1 MHSLLKTDA
10 LKAVGAALLGL
21 AFAVSAEA
29 QTLRVGLIPS
39 EDSRAMLAQSKDI
52 LDALEKNLGSKV
64 QGFVATDYNGVI
76 EAMRAKHIDVAYLGP
91 FSYVLATTVTP
102 VEAFVIAETKKAGRT
117 FYHSQ
122 IITLASSGI
131 KTLDDLK
138 GRNFAFVDP
147 ASTSGY
153 VFPLAGLIKAGMEP
167 KRDFKNVIF
176 TGAHDANAVAVANGK
191 VDAATIADRI
201 LDAAVAKGHIKADQ
215 IHVVW
220 RSAPIP
226 ESPMVWRK
234 DLNDEMKARVKA
246 AFLGIKDMNWSDQG
260 MLNGFKETNDAA
272 YDVIREAAKL
282 ANLDLKKMK

>member
-1 MHSLLKTDA
+1 MLKTTRR
-10 LKAVGAALLGL
+10 LFTTLIGAAALT
-21 AFAVSAEA
+21 VSAAASA
-29 QTLRVGLIPS
+29 QILKVGLIPS

-52 LDALEKNLGSKV
+52 LDALEKNMGMKV

-76 EAMRAKHIDVAYLGP
+76 EALRAKHLDIAYLGP

-102 VEAFVIAETKKAGRT
+102 VEAFVIAETAKAGRT
-117 FYHSQ
+117 YYHSQ
-122 IITLASSGI
+122 IITLKTSGI
-131 KTLDDLK
+131 QTIDDLK

-153 VFPLAGLIKAGMEP
+153 AFPLAGLLKAGIEP

-201 LDAAVAKGHIKADQ
+201 LDAAIAKGHIKSEQ

-234 DLNDEMKARVKA
+234 DLPDDLKAKIKA
-246 AFLGIKDMNWSDQG
+246 GFLGIKDFNWSDQG
-260 MLNGFKETNDAA
+260 KLNGFRETNDAA
-272 YDVIREAAKL
+272 YDVVRETAKL
-282 ANLDLKKMK
+282 ANIDLKKQK

>member
-1 MHSLLKTDA
+1 MSKMTRRKLGLLSA
-10 LKAVGAALLGL
+10 GALL
-21 AFAVSAEA
+21 AAPAVRA
-29 QTLRVGLIPS
+29 QMVLKVGLIPS

-52 LDALEKNLGSKV
+52 LDAVEKNLGMKV

-76 EAMRAKHIDVAYLGP
+76 EALRAKHLDIAYLGP

-102 VEAFVIAETKKAGRT
+102 VEAFVIAETAKSGRT
-117 FYHSQ
+117 YYHSQ
-122 IITLASSGI
+122 IIALKSSGI
-131 KTLDDLK
+131 KDLDDLK

-153 VFPLAGLIKAGMEP
+153 AFPLAGLLKAGIEP
-167 KRDFKNVIF
+167 KRDFKTVIF

-201 LDAAVAKGHIKADQ
+201 LDAAIAKGHIKAEAIQ
-215 IHVVW
+215 VVW

-234 DLNDEMKARVKA
+234 DLPDDLKKRVKD
-246 AFLGIKDMNWSDQG
+246 AFLAIKDLNWSDQG
-260 MLNGFKETNDAA
+260 KLNGFKPTSDAD
-272 YDVIREAAKL
+272 YDVVRETAKL
-282 ANLDLKKMK
+282 ANIDLKKHK

>member
-1 MHSLLKTDA
+1 MRFFTKIAAVAASIA
-10 LKAVGAALLGL
+10 LAALGGT
-21 AFAVSAEA
+21 VSA
-29 QTLRVGLIPS
+29 QQVLKVGLIPS
-39 EDSRAMLAQSKDI
+39 EDSRAMLQQSKDI
-52 LDALEKNLGSKV
+52 LDALEKNMGMKV

-76 EAMRAKHIDVAYLGP
+76 EAMRSKHIDIAYLGP

-122 IITLASSGI
+122 IITLKTSGI
-131 KTLDDLK
+131 KTIEDLK

-153 VFPLAGLIKAGMEP
+153 VFPLAGLLRAGIEP

-201 LDAAVAKGHIKADQ
+201 FDAAVAKGHIKAADV
-215 IHVVW
+215 HVVW
-220 RSAPIP
+220 RSQPIP

-234 DLNDEMKARVKA
+234 DLPDQLKARVKA
-246 AFLGIKDMNWSDQG
+246 AFLQIKDLNWSDQG
-260 MLNGFKETNDAA
+260 VLNSFKETNDAA

-282 ANLDLKKMK
+282 AKLDLKKMK

>member
-1 MHSLLKTDA
+1 MITRRSLGVLAT
-10 LKAVGAALLGL
+10 GAAL
-21 AFAVSAEA
+21 AAPSIVRAQQ

-52 LDALEKNLGSKV
+52 LDAVEKNSGLKV

-76 EAMRAKHIDVAYLGP
+76 EALRAKHLDIAYLGP

-102 VEAFVIAETKKAGRT
+102 VEAFAIAETAKAGRT

-122 IITLASSGI
+122 IIALKTSGI
-131 KTLDDLK
+131 KELNDLK
-138 GRNFAFVDP
+138 GKNFAFVDP

-153 VFPLAGLIKAGMEP
+153 AFPLAGLIKAGIDP
-167 KRDFKNVIF
+167 KRDFKTVLF
-176 TGAHDANAVAVANGK
+176 TGAHDANALAVANGK

-201 LDAAVAKGHIKADQ
+201 LDAAVAKGHIKAELIQ
-215 IHVVW
+215 VVW

-234 DLNDEMKARVKA
+234 DLSAEFKAKVKA
-246 AFLGIKDMNWSDQG
+246 AFLSIKDLNWSDQG
-260 MLNGFKETNDAA
+260 KLNGFKETSDQA
-272 YDVIREAAKL
+272 YDVVRETAKL
-282 ANLDLKKMK
+282 ANIDLKKQK

>member
-1 MHSLLKTDA
+1 MIGTTRRVFTA
-10 LKAVGAALLGL
+10 LVGAAAL
-21 AFAVSAEA
+21 AFSAAASA
-29 QTLRVGLIPS
+29 QVLKVGLIPS

-52 LDALEKNLGSKV
+52 LDALEKNMGMKV

-76 EAMRAKHIDVAYLGP
+76 EALRAKHLDIAYLGP

-102 VEAFVIAETKKAGRT
+102 VEAFVIAETAKAGRT
-117 FYHSQ
+117 YYHSQ
-122 IITLASSGI
+122 IITLKTSGI

-153 VFPLAGLIKAGMEP
+153 AFPLAGLLKAGIEP

-201 LDAAVAKGHIKADQ
+201 LDAAIAKGHIKADQ
-215 IHVVW
+215 IEVVW

-234 DLNDEMKARVKA
+234 DLPDDLKAKIKA
-246 AFLGIKDMNWSDQG
+246 GFLGIKDLNWSDQG
-260 MLNGFKETNDAA
+260 KLNGFHETNDAA
-272 YDVIREAAKL
+272 YDVVRETAKL
-282 ANLDLKKMK
+282 ANIDLKQHK

>member
-1 MHSLLKTDA
+1 
-10 LKAVGAALLGL
+10 
-21 AFAVSAEA
+21 
-29 QTLRVGLIPS
+29 
-39 EDSRAMLAQSKDI
+39 MLAQSKDI
-52 LDALEKNLGSKV
+52 LDALEKSMGMKV

-76 EAMRAKHIDVAYLGP
+76 EALRAKHLDIAYLGP

-102 VEAFVIAETKKAGRT
+102 VEAFVIAETAKAGRT
-117 FYHSQ
+117 YYHSQ
-122 IITLASSGI
+122 IITLKTSVI

-153 VFPLAGLIKAGMEP
+153 AFPLAGLLKAGIEP

-201 LDAAVAKGHIKADQ
+201 LDAAIAKGHIKADQ
-215 IHVVW
+215 IQVVW

-234 DLNDEMKARVKA
+234 DLPDDLKAKIKA
-246 AFLGIKDMNWSDQG
+246 GFLSIKDLNWSDQG
-260 MLNGFKETNDAA
+260 KLNGFRETSDAA
-272 YDVIREAAKL
+272 YDVVRETAKL
-282 ANLDLKKMK
+282 ANIDLKAHK

>member
-1 MHSLLKTDA
+1 MIKTTRRLFTTA
-10 LKAVGAALLGL
+10 LIGAAAL
-21 AFAVSAEA
+21 AFSAAADA

-52 LDALEKNLGSKV
+52 LDALEKNMGMKV

-76 EAMRAKHIDVAYLGP
+76 EALRAKHLDIAYLGP

-102 VEAFVIAETKKAGRT
+102 VEAFVIAETAKAGRT
-117 FYHSQ
+117 YYHSQ
-122 IITLASSGI
+122 IITLKSSGI

-153 VFPLAGLIKAGMEP
+153 AFPLAGLLKAGIEP

-234 DLNDEMKARVKA
+234 DLPDDLKAKIKA
-246 AFLGIKDMNWSDQG
+246 GFLSINNLNWSDQG
-260 MLNGFKETNDAA
+260 KLNGFRETNDAA
-272 YDVIREAAKL
+272 YDVVRETAKL
-282 ANLDLKKMK
+282 ANIDLKKQK

>member
-1 MHSLLKTDA
+1 MMNIARSIAGA
-10 LKAVGAALLGL
+10 LAGAALL
-21 AFAVSAEA
+21 AFGGAANA
-29 QTLRVGLIPS
+29 QVLRVGLIPS

-52 LDALEKNLGSKV
+52 LDAVEKNLGMKV

-76 EAMRAKHIDVAYLGP
+76 EALRAKHLDIAYLGP

-102 VEAFVIAETKKAGRT
+102 VEAFVIAETAKAGRT
-117 FYHSQ
+117 YYHSQ

-131 KTLDDLK
+131 KDINDLK

-153 VFPLAGLIKAGMEP
+153 AFPLAGLLKAGIEP
-167 KRDFKNVIF
+167 KRDFKTVIF

-201 LDAAVAKGHIKADQ
+201 LDAAIAKGHIKAEQ
-215 IHVVW
+215 IKVVW

-234 DLNDEMKARVKA
+234 DLPEDLKVKVKA
-246 AFLGIKDMNWSDQG
+246 AFLAVKDLNWSDQG
-260 MLNGFKETNDAA
+260 KLNGFRETNDQA
-272 YDVIREAAKL
+272 YDVVRETAKL
-282 ANLDLKKMK
+282 ANIDLKKQK